1 MYTRIRAIERK
12 AECMFIPARDQ
23 AGKLG
28 PVIEGCISAFALWV
42 EVVKTSKGKAADCW
56 VTCVGRGEVEKGFS
70 FLERFV
76 MADAAAGRVKKS
88 RAVEQDSERIA
99 RLKERL
105 ERTLREAA
113 EIEVEL
119 SRVDGTIRGVSHY
132 SVIEG
137 RPHELG
143 KQLSQTVQQQMSE
156 LAADLEA
163 TAKCPTCGARCPVD
177 TTRRRLQSV
186 DGVAYVTESR
196 GYCLGCR
203 RAFFPFP

>member
-1 MYTRIRAIERK
+1 M
-12 AECMFIPARDQ
+12 D
-23 AGKLG
+23 
-28 PVIEGCISAFALWV
+28 
-42 EVVKTSKGKAADCW
+42 
-56 VTCVGRGEVEKGFS
+56 
-70 FLERFV
+70 
-76 MADAAAGRVKKS
+76 DAAAGLVKKS

-119 SRVDGTIRGVSHY
+119 SRVDGTIRGVPHY

-137 RPHELG
+137 RAHELG
-143 KQLSQTVQQQMSE
+143 KQLSQTVQQRQMNE
-156 LAADLEA
+156 LAADQEA
-163 TAKCPTCGARCPVD
+163 TAKCPTCGTRCPVD

-196 GYCLGCR
+196 SYCLGCR
-203 RAFFPFP
+203 RAFFPST